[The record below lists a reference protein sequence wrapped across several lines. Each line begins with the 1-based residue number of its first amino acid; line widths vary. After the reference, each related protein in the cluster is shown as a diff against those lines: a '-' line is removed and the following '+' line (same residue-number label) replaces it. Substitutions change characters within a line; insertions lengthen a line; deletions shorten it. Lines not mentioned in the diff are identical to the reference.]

1 MFANRNLT
9 FTKISVFSSHDE
21 EVFVKYKLYICFDF
35 QNKLKGRNTLN
46 EQTLELFKTLTELQ
60 GAPGNEHLVRK
71 FMKEQL
77 AQYSDEMVQDK
88 LGSIFGLKKGDEN
101 GPTVMVAGH
110 MDEVG
115 FMVSTITENG
125 MIRFQTL
132 GGWWSQVLLA
142 QRVQIMTD
150 NGPVIG
156 VIGSIPPHLL
166 DEAKRS
172 KPMEISNMLIDIG
185 ADDREDAVKI
195 GIRPGQQVVPICP
208 FTPMANPKKILAKA
222 WDNRYGC
229 GLAIEL
235 LKEVKG
241 EKLPNILYS
250 GATVQE
256 EVGLRGAQTAANMIN
271 PDIFFALDASPAND
285 MSGDKKEFGHLG
297 KGTLLRILDRSMV
310 THRGMR
316 EFVLDTAETHN
327 IPYQYFISQGG
338 TDAGRVHTSN
348 NGVPSAVIGICSRY
362 IHTAASIVH
371 VDDYAAAKEL
381 LVKLV
386 KACDKTTVD
395 TIKQNS

>member
-1 MFANRNLT
+1 M
-9 FTKISVFSSHDE
+9 
-21 EVFVKYKLYICFDF
+21 
-35 QNKLKGRNTLN
+35 N
-46 EQTLELFKTLTELQ
+46 EQTLALFQTLTELP
-60 GAPGNEHLVRK
+60 GAPGNEHKVRK

-77 AQYSDEMVQDK
+77 SLYSDEIIQDR
-88 LGSIFGLKKGDEN
+88 LGSIFGIKKGNPD
-101 GPTVMVAGH
+101 GPVIMVAGH

-115 FMVSTITENG
+115 FMVTSVTDNG

-142 QRVQIMTD
+142 QRVQIITE
-150 NGPVIG
+150 NGSVTG

-185 ADDREDAVKI
+185 ADDKEDAKRI
-195 GIRPGQQVVPICP
+195 GIKPGQQIVPICP
-208 FTPMANPKKILAKA
+208 FTPMANEKKILAKA

-235 LKEVKG
+235 LRETKG
-241 EKLPNILYS
+241 ETLPNMLYA

-271 PDIFFALDASPAND
+271 PDLFFALDASPAND
-285 MSGDKKEFGHLG
+285 MTGDKNEFGQLG

-310 THRGMR
+310 THRGLR
-316 EFVLDTAETHN
+316 EFMLDMAETHN
-327 IPYQYFISQGG
+327 IPYQYFVSQGG

-348 NGVPSAVIGICSRY
+348 EGVPSAVIGICSRY
-362 IHTAASIVH
+362 IHTHASMIH

-381 LVKLV
+381 LIKLV
-386 KACDKTTVD
+386 RACDKTTVE
-395 TIKQNS
+395 TIRNNS

>member
-1 MFANRNLT
+1 MNEN
-9 FTKISVFSSHDE
+9 TKA
-21 EVFVKYKLYICFDF
+21 
-35 QNKLKGRNTLN
+35 
-46 EQTLELFKTLTELQ
+46 LFKTLTELP

-71 FMKEQL
+71 FMKGQL
-77 AQYSDEMVQDK
+77 SKYSDEVVQDK
-88 LGSIFGLKKGDEN
+88 LGGVFGIRKGD

-115 FMVSTITENG
+115 FMVSAITDNG
-125 MIRFQTL
+125 MLRFQTL

-142 QRVQIMTD
+142 QRVQIITE
-150 NGPVIG
+150 NGPIIG

-185 ADDREDAVKI
+185 ADDKEDAIKI
-195 GIRPGQQVVPICP
+195 GIKPGQQIVPICP
-208 FTPMANPKKILAKA
+208 FTPMANEKKIMAKS

-229 GLAIEL
+229 GLSIEL
-235 LKEVKG
+235 LEALKDDV
-241 EKLPNILYS
+241 LPNTLYS

-256 EVGLRGAQTAANMIN
+256 EVGLRGAQTAATMIK

-285 MSGDKKEFGHLG
+285 MTGDKKEFGQLG

-316 EFVLDTAETHN
+316 EFILDTAEQN
-327 IPYQYFISQGG
+327 DIPYQYFVSAGG
-338 TDAGRVHTSN
+338 TDAGRVHLTN
-348 NGVPSAVIGICSRY
+348 EGVPSAVVGICSRY
-362 IHTAASIVH
+362 IHTHASIIH

-381 LVKLV
+381 LIKLV
-386 KACDKTTVD
+386 KSCDRTTVE